1 MNPIST
7 QKEFAKIDIMEFH
20 GHVMRQIRKQEA
32 IVRHNFSLVIA
43 EFDAEVLRQQIISE
57 ANAEINDILRIVA
70 GLQGRVASLTDTIDK
85 LKKASWANRAR
96 QA

>member
-1 MNPIST
+1 MNPISI
-7 QKEFAKIDIMEFH
+7 QKEFAKIDLLEFH
-20 GHVMRQIRKQEA
+20 GHVMRQIRKQKA

-70 GLQGRVASLTDTIDK
+70 GLQGRVASLNEK
-85 LKKASWANRAR
+85 LKQAKQAKRASWA
-96 QA
+96 